1 MKTNYFEK
9 PLLLNAIV
17 YGLIGGL
24 LFIVSFIFNDYLK
37 LKGYFLILVYPLVIL
52 TSIFAYKKKYSINY
66 IKAFVL
72 TFIVFSIITVMGVQ
86 YLKFT
91 RWLNG
96 EIDFFS
102 FSPAIFL
109 RLLGIGI
116 VSSLIGGFFSFKLKR
131 HKNTQFH

>member
-9 PLLLNAIV
+9 PLLLNALV

-24 LFIVSFIFNDYLK
+24 LFIVSFILNDYLE
-37 LKGYFLILVYPLVIL
+37 LKGYAMLPIYPLVIL

-66 IKAFVL
+66 IKAFTL
-72 TFIVFSIITVMGVQ
+72 TFIVFSVITVMGVQ

-96 EIDFFS
+96 EIDFFT
-102 FSPAIFL
+102 FSPVIFL
-109 RLLGIGI
+109 RLVGIGI
-116 VSSLIGGFFSFKLKR
+116 VSSLIGGLFSFKLK
-131 HKNTQFH
+131 KG